1 MAENDCTVCKFVNN
15 VDIDKIFL
23 VDVSLFG
30 KTYTV
35 RIKADN
41 EKIAGKIACDYV
53 DKHYKDL
60 MPKCKCE
67 LLTGKAVIVD

>member
-1 MAENDCTVCKFVNN
+1 MAENDCTVCNFVNN

-23 VDVSLFG
+23 VDVSLLG

-53 DKHYKDL
+53 GKHYKEL
-60 MPKCKCE
+60 MPKCKNKE
-67 LLTGKAVIVD
+67 G